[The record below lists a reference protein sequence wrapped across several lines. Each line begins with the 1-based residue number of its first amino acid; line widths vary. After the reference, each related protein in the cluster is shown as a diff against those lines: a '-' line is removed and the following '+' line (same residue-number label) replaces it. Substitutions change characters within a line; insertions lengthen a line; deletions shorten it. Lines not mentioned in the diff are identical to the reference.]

1 MTVTY
6 ILAVLSQSDIVINV
20 EVVEMNVEP
29 TVQSLRAKATL
40 KRGYVLYVNERIEK
54 CYVGGI
60 MHRTGGVLGCFHSIC
75 ISRTTISQ

>member
-20 EVVEMNVEP
+20 EVVEMNVKP

-40 KRGYVLYVNERIEK
+40 KRGYVLYMYAAEDLATYSGDECRRV
-54 CYVGGI
+54 VGFS
-60 MHRTGGVLGCFHSIC
+60 HALP
-75 ISRTTISQ
+75 SRYTS